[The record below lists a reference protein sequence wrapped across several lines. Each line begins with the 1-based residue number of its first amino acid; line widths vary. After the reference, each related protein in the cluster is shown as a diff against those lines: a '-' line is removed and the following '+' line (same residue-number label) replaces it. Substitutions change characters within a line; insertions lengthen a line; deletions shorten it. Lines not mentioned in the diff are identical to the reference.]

1 MSQEFDATVEEMVEN
16 ELAAQE
22 LAEVNAEANT
32 SGDVVEEAAE
42 GVTKPKRDFKQ
53 RSIFVVEDENG
64 VEHEFRSKV
73 DVDKFL
79 AKPRVKKALLE
90 IAGVDEAIVAFILD
104 NEVAIKA
111 AFAIASPEQKKR
123 VISEET
129 REKMREA
136 MKARIASGAITPI
149 AKKADESVETVDTVV
164 EAESGEAAQ

>member
-1 MSQEFDATVEEMVEN
+1 MTNEYNAEIEQMVDA

-22 LAEVNAEANT
+22 AANT
-32 SGDVVEEAAE
+32 SEVVEEAAE
-42 GVTKPKRDFKQ
+42 VVAKAPKKDFKQ
-53 RSIFVVEDENG
+53 RSIFVVEDEDG

-79 AKPRVKKALLE
+79 AKPRVKAALLA
-90 IAGVDEAIVAFILD
+90 IDGINDDIVAFILA

-111 AFAIASPEQKKR
+111 AFAIANPEPKKR

-149 AKKADESVETVDTVV
+149 AKKADEAS
-164 EAESGEAAQ
+164 EAAE

>member
-1 MSQEFDATVEEMVEN
+1 MTNEYNAEIEQMVDA

-22 LAEVNAEANT
+22 AAGT
-32 SGDVVEEAAE
+32 SEVVEEAAE
-42 GVTKPKRDFKQ
+42 VVAKAPKKDFKQ
-53 RSIFVVEDENG
+53 RSIFVVEDEDG

-79 AKPRVKKALLE
+79 AKPRVKAALLA
-90 IAGVDEAIVAFILD
+90 IDGIDDGIVAFILA

-111 AFAIASPEQKKR
+111 AFAIANPEPKKR

-149 AKKADESVETVDTVV
+149 AKKADEAS
-164 EAESGEAAQ
+164 EAAE

>member
-1 MSQEFDATVEEMVEN
+1 MTNEYNAEIEQMVDA

-22 LAEVNAEANT
+22 AAGT
-32 SGDVVEEAAE
+32 SEVVEEAAE
-42 GVTKPKRDFKQ
+42 VVAKAPKKDFKQ
-53 RSIFVVEDENG
+53 RSIFVVEDEDG

-79 AKPRVKKALLE
+79 AKPRVKAALLA
-90 IAGVDEAIVAFILD
+90 IGGTDDDIVAFILA
-104 NEVAIKA
+104 NEFAIKA
-111 AFAIASPEQKKR
+111 AFAIANPEPKKR

-149 AKKADESVETVDTVV
+149 AKKADEAS
-164 EAESGEAAQ
+164 EAAE

>member
-1 MSQEFDATVEEMVEN
+1 MTNEYNAEIEQMVDA

-22 LAEVNAEANT
+22 AAST
-32 SGDVVEEAAE
+32 SEVVEEAAE
-42 GVTKPKRDFKQ
+42 VVAKAPKKDFKQ
-53 RSIFVVEDENG
+53 RSIFVVEDEDG

-79 AKPRVKKALLE
+79 AKPRVKAALLA
-90 IAGVDEAIVAFILD
+90 IDGIDDDIVAFILA

-111 AFAIASPEQKKR
+111 AFAIANPEPKKR

-149 AKKADESVETVDTVV
+149 AKKADEAS
-164 EAESGEAAQ
+164 EAAE